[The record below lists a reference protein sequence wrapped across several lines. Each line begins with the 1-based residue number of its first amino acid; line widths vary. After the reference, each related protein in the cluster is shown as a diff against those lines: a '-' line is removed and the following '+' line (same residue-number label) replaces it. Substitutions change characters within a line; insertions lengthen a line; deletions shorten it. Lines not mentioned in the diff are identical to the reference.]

1 MATRTVCGE
10 LSSAPQQIACCPLLA
25 MALSSCGSDATHT
38 TAVDHCM
45 E

>member
-1 MATRTVCGE
+1 MATRTACGE